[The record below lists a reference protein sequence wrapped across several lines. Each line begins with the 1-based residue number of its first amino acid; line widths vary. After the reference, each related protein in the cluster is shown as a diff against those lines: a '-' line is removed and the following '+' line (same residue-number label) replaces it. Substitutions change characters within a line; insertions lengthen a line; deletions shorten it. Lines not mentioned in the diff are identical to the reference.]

1 MPRKTILC
9 LILAVSVLTGC
20 ASSKPQLI
28 QPTIPS
34 LDSALSAPC
43 PPVSEPVDDSVD
55 SLIDSYLDLVG
66 KYSDCSR
73 RHDATVEAWE
83 KLK

>member
-9 LILAVSVLTGC
+9 LILAASAMTGC

-55 SLIDSYLDLVG
+55 SLVDSYLDLVG